1 MTYDGDVRVTNS
13 EDGGEIIFERGQPE
27 MDEGL
32 ETAVYL
38 SMFSSPG
45 WWGNAISEKAAQL
58 GSDLESIQS
67 RTLSNQTRLDAE
79 EYARQAL
86 AWMVSEGVA
95 KSVTVAGSIPRA
107 DILGLVVTIEQP
119 NGTVVTLRYQVN
131 WSAQSVRAGV
141 GG

>member
-1 MTYDGDVRVTNS
+1 MTYDGDVRVTNT

-27 MDEGL
+27 MDAGL

-38 SMFSSPG
+38 SLFSSPG

-79 EYARQAL
+79 EYARKAL

-95 KSVTVAGSIPRA
+95 ASVRVVASIPRA
-107 DILGLVVTIEQP
+107 DLLGLTITIEQP
-119 NGTVVTLRYQVN
+119 SGSVVTLRYQIN
-131 WSAQSVRAGV
+131 WAAQRARAG
-141 GG
+141 G